1 MTANVVMELGTSALT
16 TALMLMIPLVG
27 GTLLVGIVVSLFQ
40 AVTQINEMTLTF
52 VPKILVVAGVGVLLG
67 PWMMNTLLTYATDL
81 YTLMPLMAR

>member
-1 MTANVVMELGTSALT
+1 MTADVVMELGTSALT
-16 TALMLMIPLVG
+16 TALMLMLPLVG

-52 VPKILVVAGVGVLLG
+52 VPKILVVAAVGALLG
-67 PWMMNTLLTYATDL
+67 PWMMNTLLAYATEL

>member
-1 MTANVVMELGTSALT
+1 MTADVVMELGTSALT
-16 TALMLMIPLVG
+16 TALMLMLPLVG

-52 VPKILVVAGVGVLLG
+52 VPKILVVAAVGALLG
-67 PWMMNTLLTYATDL
+67 PWMMNTLLTYATEL